1 MRAGRYIIPVMLQK
15 ARMQVDWATIDNLFL
30 DMDGTLLDL
39 HFDNYFW
46 QEFLPRHYAAR
57 RSLSTAQARA
67 ELRPRFRALE
77 GTLQWYSADYW
88 SAELGLDVLALTRG
102 LQNSIRVHAG
112 ALELL
117 QCAQVTGKRLVLL
130 TNAHPGVLAIKLE
143 HTGLGRFFDRVVSAH
158 ALGHPKETGG
168 FWQSLRTFEPF
179 DRRNTLFVD
188 DSLPVLRAARADGL
202 DRLIAVR
209 CPDSHQ
215 PAREISEFPSVESL
229 AELMS
234 EESAT
239 Y

>member
-1 MRAGRYIIPVMLQK
+1 MLQK
-15 ARMQVDWATIDNLFL
+15 TRMQVDWATIDNLFL

-102 LQNSIRVHAG
+102 LQDSIRVHAG

-229 AELMS
+229 AELMP